1 MADDLSAMRKSAYLN
16 NSYDQ
21 DSTHTALLETF
32 QNSYSYLYEL
42 QRKEV
47 EYEEF
52 HYLSSNRV
60 NVKESGH
67 LYVLNGRVYVNIFYN
82 TIHIENR
89 EAFYRNI
96 KNPADASNTSGG
108 YTNNENYKTNKFYYK
123 DEFTFEEMINN
134 SEVFRKVPV
143 IIIDDKALY
152 DYKIKFEKDHFTV
165 EVPVSPSFVLED
177 RRDNQNGI
185 YFTEHKVQVMI
196 LPNDLCKRTTVISLT
211 LNDNTTSYYLSILNS
226 SVKNIMVNNTF
237 AKNGI
242 NVVDEINNGT
252 GMVFM
257 MIHFPNV
264 DGSYTFGTGL
274 YPLIPSSNT
283 SKTTTLVPPWFKS
296 VYDRT
301 VANDSENKNIKIT
314 YFYISGAHLHRFDYG
329 SSTYC
334 YATKRGPDEND
345 QKYNLILP
353 YNSQGNFYNQP
364 IPVENFLIYKAEYE
378 PYEDSRRLKSFC
390 LVKNK
395 DTLSLHYPN
404 IYEIIKTNENYCR
417 YYVVYFYNDKNENSR
432 KYTNEFGFFYDYI
445 YYKWNRTE
453 TNYTKRINFNMSAI
467 YCDTIS
473 KINFSGDTYSLFKA
487 DFDKFMDISDYTGYD
502 YYKYKYGDRYYLDF
516 IKTHPEYD
524 IRSYEDVTFKDVTEN
539 QINALR
545 DYVRIQNKLYHYT
558 YHMDITMNDLQSRL
572 RTSTSDDDILDAS
585 GNPYVFDSPCYVFT
599 FSNKS
604 TSRNNKTDLRLYVN
618 GMYIGEFY
626 QYRLYYRDYIYI
638 PTRYFN
644 NNNIHIEL
652 EVVPS
657 YEHVSPLSFSELNQ
671 TKEITLLDPNDGIY
685 PTISDVYC
693 MTPVKHIDQI
703 KDESI
708 SAKDNTIL
716 TSNIDVQLPFGD
728 CIPTNRN
735 FERYNLSSVIQITEH
750 YDNNSLNAKLLPII
764 NGSRYTRLKS
774 FKLTA
779 KSEDILNKT
788 VWFRIAKI
796 PHKIKYTVTNNGYQ
810 FIEIPERNF
819 HFDPSYLRIFINGK
833 LVPDTNYLYVSDH
846 YYPRI
851 HLFEKC
857 HVGDNVY
864 IDISPY
870 RYKKIASFDSINNFI
885 ISYSGASYAFID
897 LSEYLNRPFDTENYD
912 VFINGYK
919 ISANNMLSYYGTGL
933 ILFCLTTTSNL
944 VIYEKER
951 DIEYY
956 NTFTNYFSYNDIFT
970 SDYITDSDKV
980 NMINGYI
987 NKNKNQNATVDNVLD
1002 IIPGSEIIH
1011 NSDYQMVYMFYRTE
1025 LIRKK
1030 FVSPDIRQFNKLF
1043 IELDYNLIYENYIET
1058 TDDMQHTSYGQNVL
1072 HLNPDKY
1079 IEGEALPENICPEE
1093 YEEVYKVY
1101 GVGHLYEDLDPNIEQ
1116 EAIAGTNTPV
1126 IIFDPDLSFNEGG

>member
-1 MADDLSAMRKSAYLN
+1 MADDLSIMRRNAYLN

-21 DSTHTALLETF
+21 DSTHTALLESF

-67 LYVLNGRVYVNIFYN
+67 LYVLNGRVYFNIFYN

-89 EAFYRNI
+89 EAFYRNT

-108 YTNNENYKTNKFYYK
+108 YVNNENYKTNKFYYK
-123 DEFTFEEMINN
+123 DEFTFEDMINN
-134 SEVFRKVPV
+134 SDMFKRVPIV
-143 IIIDDKALY
+143 IIDDKALY

-165 EVPVSPSFVLED
+165 EVPMRPNDVLED

-185 YFTEHKVQVMI
+185 YFTEHKVQVMV
-196 LPNDLCKRTTVISLT
+196 LPNNLCKRTTVTSLSLT
-211 LNDNTTSYYLSILNS
+211 DNTTHYYLSILNS
-226 SVKNIMVNNTF
+226 DVKSVMVNDTF

-242 NVVDEINNGT
+242 DILDELNNGT

-274 YPLIPSSNT
+274 YPLVPSTNT
-283 SKTTTLVPPWFKS
+283 TKTTTLVPTWFKS
-296 VYDRT
+296 TYDRT

-314 YFYISGAHLHRFDYG
+314 YFYLSGAHLHRFDYG
-329 SSTYC
+329 STAYN
-334 YATKRGPDEND
+334 YGTKRGPDEND

-353 YNSQGNFYNQP
+353 YNAQGNFYNQP

-378 PYEDSRRLKSFC
+378 PYEDSRRLNFFG
-390 LVKNK
+390 LVKNT
-395 DTLSLHYPN
+395 DTLTLHYPN
-404 IYEIIKTNENYCR
+404 IYEITKTNENYSR
-417 YYVVYFYNDKNENSR
+417 YYTIYFYNDKNENSH
-432 KYTNEFGFFYDYI
+432 KYFNEYGFFYDYI
-445 YYKWNRTE
+445 YYKWSRNE
-453 TNYTKRINFNMSAI
+453 TNYAKRLNFNMTAI

-473 KINFSGDTYSLFKA
+473 KLQFTEETYDAFKA
-487 DFDKFMDISDYTGYD
+487 DFDKLMNINDYTGYD

-516 IKTHPEYD
+516 IKIHPEYD
-524 IRSYEDVTFKDVTEN
+524 IRSYEDFTFKDVTQN
-539 QINALR
+539 HFNALR

-558 YHMDITMNDLQSRL
+558 YYIDISVDDLQSRL
-572 RTSTSDDDILDAS
+572 RSSTSYDGILDDS
-585 GNPYVFDSPCYVFT
+585 GTPYIFDTSCYVFT

-618 GMYIGEFY
+618 GMYVGDFY

-638 PTRYFN
+638 PIIYLDN
-644 NNNIHIEL
+644 SINHIEL

-657 YEHVSPLSFSELNQ
+657 YEHVSPLSFSAINE
-671 TKEITLLDPNDGIY
+671 TKEITLLESNDGIY
-685 PTISDVYC
+685 PTISDIYC

-716 TSNIDVQLPFGD
+716 TSDVDVSLPFGD
-728 CIPTNRN
+728 WIPNDRA
-735 FERYNLSSVIQITEH
+735 FERYNTNDVIQVTVH
-750 YDNNSLNAKLLPII
+750 YDDNINPDLLPIT
-764 NGSRYTRLKS
+764 NGHRYTRLKS

-779 KSEDILNKT
+779 KSNNILNKT
-788 VWFRIAKI
+788 IWFRIAKI
-796 PHKIKYTVTNNGYQ
+796 PHKIKYTVTDDGYQ

-819 HFDPSYLRIFINGK
+819 HFDPSYLRVFINGK

-857 HVGDNVY
+857 YVGDNVY

-870 RYKKIASFDSINNFI
+870 RYKKLVEFDSINDYI
-885 ISYSGASYAFID
+885 ISSSGVSYAFIN
-897 LSEYLNRPFDTENYD
+897 LSEYLSRPFDVENYD

-919 ISANNMLSYYGTGL
+919 VSANNMLSYYGTGL
-933 ILFCLTTTSNL
+933 ILFSLITTSNL

-951 DIEYY
+951 DVEYY
-956 NTFTNYFSYNDIFT
+956 DKFTNYFSYNDVFT
-970 SDYITDSDKV
+970 SDYIKESDKV

-987 NKNKNQNATVDNVLD
+987 NKNKNRNAIVGNVSD
-1002 IIPGSEIIH
+1002 TIPGPEIFH

-1043 IELDYNLIYENYIET
+1043 IEMDYNLIYENYIET
-1058 TDDMQHTSYGQNVL
+1058 TDEMPRTSHGQNVL

-1079 IEGEALPENICPEE
+1079 IEGEEPPEDVDPGE

-1101 GVGHLYEDLDPNIEQ
+1101 GVGHLYEDLDPSIEQ
-1116 EAIAGTNTPV
+1116 AAIAGTNTPV
-1126 IIFDPDLSFNEGG
+1126 IIFDPDLSFN